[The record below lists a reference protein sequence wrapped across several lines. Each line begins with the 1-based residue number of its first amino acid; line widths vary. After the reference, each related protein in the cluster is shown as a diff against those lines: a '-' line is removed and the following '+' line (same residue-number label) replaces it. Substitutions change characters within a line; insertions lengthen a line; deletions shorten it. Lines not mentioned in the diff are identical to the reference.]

1 MDVLVIP
8 LAIVAFGDGQAAQAP
23 DDDPVDYELGRH
35 ELQLVEA
42 EHYDPLEEER
52 RWLAHR

>member
-42 EHYDPLEEER
+42 EHDDPLEEER